1 MSPEILRTRTAH
13 EGWTRL
19 LVATLRLEGGREIQ
33 REIEDHG
40 DAVAVLPYDPERR
53 VALVVRQ
60 LRVPVVF
67 VGGPAALLEA
77 PAGQLDEED
86 PAACA
91 RREAHEEVGL
101 ILRDLEF
108 VGRPWAS
115 PGLSTERI
123 SLYLAP
129 YRAADRENEGGGD
142 SNEQITV
149 EEMPLDALATL
160 LHDGGIED
168 LKTTALVQALLLRH
182 PDLFGSAAL

>member
-1 MSPEILRTRTAH
+1 MPHEIVRTRAAH

-19 LVATLRLEGGREIQ
+19 LVATVRLEDGGEVQ

-53 VALVVRQ
+53 VALLVRQ
-60 LRVPVVF
+60 LRPPVVF
-67 VGGPAALLEA
+67 VGGPPALLEA
-77 PAGQLDEED
+77 PAGQLDEDD

-91 RREAHEEVGL
+91 RREAREEVGL
-101 ILRDLEF
+101 TLGELEF

-129 YRAADRENEGGGD
+129 YRAADRVTEGGGD
-142 SNEQITV
+142 ETEHITV
-149 EEMPLDALATL
+149 AELPLRELAEL
-160 LHDGGIED
+160 LREGRLED
-168 LKTTALVQALLLRH
+168 LKTVALVQAMLLRH
-182 PDLFGSAAL
+182 PDLFGA